1 MIKFLKVTL
10 AIPFLISLNI
20 NAQNYQRIINWDYQ
34 QNWGKVQFS
43 QTSEYLFF
51 PKAVYD
57 DHETMIPSYFE
68 LFPIASTLIALSIGI
83 VTYRYNKGGIYIAM
97 FSTIAI
103 YLTLTTLVSTWN
115 PQSAP
120 IIVFI
125 ATFLIA
131 YQIYQKRIR
140 AMF

>member
-1 MIKFLKVTL
+1 MQMIKFLKITF

-34 QNWGKVQFS
+34 QNGEKVQYS

-68 LFPIASTLIALSIGI
+68 LFPISSTVININQIKVSI
-83 VTYRYNKGGIYIAM
+83 NNPIYIKLSEQEKKKIKGRSYAYSKPYKRLC
-97 FSTIAI
+97 FS
-103 YLTLTTLVSTWN
+103 S
-115 PQSAP
+115 
-120 IIVFI
+120 
-125 ATFLIA
+125 
-131 YQIYQKRIR
+131 IR
-140 AMF
+140 RR